1 MRRHGEYCVSLKGL
15 TMSNFFNRLSIRVRI
30 SGAFGLVLLI
40 FAAVSGSGVKSVY
53 DIDANFTEYRELARV
68 SANLLD
74 MRGDIYAARVAADRY
89 LHDGDPRALTRAR
102 EMLRQTQEAY
112 EEARA
117 AAVTPALVEVVDG
130 LRAETDAV
138 SSFFE
143 ETQSAGSGN
152 AGAARARLEALGQ
165 NATNAIT
172 RAAEYAD
179 TRRDEVGPV
188 VFSTLKSAERTGI
201 WATGI
206 GLALGALFA
215 FLLTRSIVSPVA
227 GLTRSMKSIAGGD
240 LAAEIPGRQ
249 RGDEIGAMAGAL
261 AVFRDALARNKEME
275 GEARQRE
282 ELAEAEKKRAM
293 AALADEFEGKVGGL
307 VRRLSS
313 SSAEL
318 EATARSLSSTA
329 EETNVQS
336 ASVASAAEQTAA
348 NVQAV
353 ATATEQLAAS
363 AQEIGGQVANAA
375 TKSASAVD
383 RARETNGLVSD
394 LSTSAQ
400 RIGDVINMIRAI
412 AEQTNLLALNATI
425 EAARAGEAG
434 KGFAVVAAE
443 VKGLADQTAKATEEI
458 SSQITGMQGITEKTV
473 TAIAEIAKQIEEM
486 SALSNSVA
494 AAVEEQQAATGE
506 IARNVS
512 EAARGTQEVTANIEQ
527 VREASGHTGSASE
540 QLLSSANELSQNA
553 SLLEG
558 EVTQFL
564 ANVRT
569 G

>member
-1 MRRHGEYCVSLKGL
+1 MR
-15 TMSNFFNRLSIRVRI
+15 NIFNRLSLRVRI
-30 SGAFGLVLLI
+30 SAAFGLVLLI
-40 FAAVSGSGVKSVY
+40 FAGVAGSNTKSIV
-53 DIDANFTEYRELARV
+53 DVDDLFGEYAEVASVTSDLM
-68 SANLLD
+68 NL
-74 MRGDIYAARVAADRY
+74 RGDLLTARVAADRY
-89 LHDGDPRALTRAR
+89 LRDADPLDLGLARDMIRDALG
-102 EMLRQTQEAY
+102 EYQ
-112 EEARA
+112 EARA
-117 AAVTPALVEVVDG
+117 AASSPALVEIVDG
-130 LRAETDAV
+130 LRAPIEAFA
-138 SSFFE
+138 SHFE
-143 ETQSAGSGN
+143 EAQASAGG
-152 AGAARARLEALGQ
+152 GTARARLEALGTT
-165 NATNAIT
+165 ATTAIS
-172 RAAEYAD
+172 RAADYAD
-179 TRRDEVGPV
+179 ARREEIGPV
-188 VFSTLKSAERTGI
+188 VQATLKSAEQVAM
-201 WATGI
+201 WATGV
-206 GLALGALFA
+206 GLALGALLA
-215 FLLTRSIVSPVA
+215 FLLTRSIVTPVT
-227 GLTRSMKSIAGGD
+227 GLTASMKSISNGD
-240 LAAEIPGRQ
+240 LAAEIPGRE

-261 AVFRDALARNKEME
+261 AIFRDALARNKEME
-275 GEARQRE
+275 AEAQQRE
-282 ELAEAEKKRAM
+282 QEAEVEKRRAM
-293 AALADEFEGKVGGL
+293 AALADEFESKVGGL
-307 VRRLSS
+307 VRQLSS

-473 TAIAEIAKQIEEM
+473 TAIAEIARQIEEM

-512 EAARGTQEVTANIEQ
+512 EAARGTQDVTSNIDQ
-527 VREASGHTGSASE
+527 VREASGQTGSASE
-540 QLLSSANELSQNA
+540 QVLSSANELSQNA
-553 SLLEG
+553 SLLEK
-558 EVTQFL
+558 EVGQFL

>member
-1 MRRHGEYCVSLKGL
+1 MR
-15 TMSNFFNRLSIRVRI
+15 NFFNRMSIRVRI
-30 SGAFGLVLLI
+30 SAAFGLVLLI
-40 FAAVSGSGVKSVY
+40 FAGVSGSGVKSVF
-53 DIDANFTEYRELARV
+53 DIDENFSEYREVAIV
-68 SANLLD
+68 SSSLLE

-89 LHDGDPRALTRAR
+89 LRDADPLDLTRTRDMIR
-102 EMLRQTQEAY
+102 ETLGAY
-112 EEARA
+112 EQARA
-117 AAVTPALVEVVDG
+117 AAVTPALVEVLAG
-130 LRAETDAV
+130 LRPGVDAFN
-138 SSFFE
+138 SYFE
-143 ETQSAGSGN
+143 EAQAASSGGN
-152 AGAARARLEALGQ
+152 GTSRARLGALGQ

-172 RAAEYAD
+172 QAADYTNA
-179 TRRDEVGPV
+179 RRDEIGPV
-188 VFSTLKSAERTGI
+188 VVAELKASGQTAL

-215 FLLTRSIVSPVA
+215 FLLIRSIVTPVT
-227 GLTRSMKSIAGGD
+227 GLTNSMKSIAGGD
-240 LAAEIPGRQ
+240 LAADIPGRQ

-275 GEARQRE
+275 AEARQRE
-282 ELAEAEKKRAM
+282 ELAEVEKKRAM

-307 VRRLSS
+307 VRQLSS

-336 ASVASAAEQTAA
+336 ASVASAAEETAA

-473 TAIAEIAKQIEEM
+473 TAIAEIARQIEEM

-512 EAARGTQEVTANIEQ
+512 EAARGTQDVTANIEQ

-540 QLLSSANELSQNA
+540 QLLASANELSQNA

-558 EVTQFL
+558 EVTHFL
-564 ANVRT
+564 ASVRT